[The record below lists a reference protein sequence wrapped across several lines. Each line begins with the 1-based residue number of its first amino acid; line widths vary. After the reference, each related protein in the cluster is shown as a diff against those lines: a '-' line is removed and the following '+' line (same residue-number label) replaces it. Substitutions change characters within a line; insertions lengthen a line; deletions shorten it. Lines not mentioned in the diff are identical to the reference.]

1 MWLLFE
7 EFGVLFIRTS
17 GHTGCEQISKV
28 IFIYNKNFFLT
39 SLSLVFSIKMDAHI
53 SFDLKEIDL
62 KVRPGANPIK
72 KIFNI
77 NLHYAGFEYSD
88 WLKN

>member
-1 MWLLFE
+1 
-7 EFGVLFIRTS
+7 
-17 GHTGCEQISKV
+17 
-28 IFIYNKNFFLT
+28 
-39 SLSLVFSIKMDAHI
+39 MDAHI

-77 NLHYAGFEYSD
+77 NLHYAGLGKPFWHGFLSVWPENNRQMSI
-88 WLKN
+88 KVAQ

>member
-1 MWLLFE
+1 
-7 EFGVLFIRTS
+7 
-17 GHTGCEQISKV
+17 
-28 IFIYNKNFFLT
+28 
-39 SLSLVFSIKMDAHI
+39 MDAHI

-88 WLKN
+88 WLKNLQ